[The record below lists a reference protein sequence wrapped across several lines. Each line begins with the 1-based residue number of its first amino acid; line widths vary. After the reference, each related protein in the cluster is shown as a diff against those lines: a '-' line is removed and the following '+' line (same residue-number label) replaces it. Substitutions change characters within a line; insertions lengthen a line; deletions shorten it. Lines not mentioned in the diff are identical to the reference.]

1 MGGRSSIRSLV
12 WLAFAGQ
19 LMFVVAWIVAGALE
33 PSYSHV
39 EEGVSPLAARD
50 AEHPWIVTAGIVAL
64 GLSFVAL
71 AAALFGALS
80 RRRLLP
86 VALFGLAGV
95 AIVLA
100 AAFPLDC
107 GFAEERCR
115 SMWEEGELSWQTDA
129 HLWADLV
136 SQALLV
142 LTPFAL
148 ARALWPTTWGLAAL
162 VCGAVGLGLEAL
174 FVATWGDDGA
184 AEGLFARIA
193 LVPLHAW
200 VVIVGG
206 AVLWATRSPRPP
218 GELIPLRPRDF
229 FAQGWTGRGEAM
241 LRPFLL
247 GRWFRV
253 TFDIRRDATWASET
267 VWRFD
272 DEATFEGG
280 RVERRRTWGEFVADD
295 HVRLTAGDLPD
306 GLDVWIEEG
315 GFRLPPFRVTYPL
328 GPVPV
333 LVRCVDRSYVEVD
346 GTFVNRFD
354 VYTVGVPVPLARVT
368 FRVRPVDPAPDAGSV
383 AALEGSS

>member
-12 WLAFAGQ
+12 WLAFAAQ
-19 LMFVVAWIVAGALE
+19 VAFVVSWVVAGALE
-33 PSYSHV
+33 PAYSHL
-39 EEGVSPLAARD
+39 EEGISPLAARD
-50 AEHPWIVTAGIVAL
+50 AEHPWIVTVGIAAL

-71 AAALFGALS
+71 AGALS
-80 RRRLLP
+80 GALARRRVVP

-100 AAFPLDC
+100 AAVPLDC
-107 GFAEERCR
+107 GLDEEICR
-115 SMWEEGELSWQTDA
+115 LQWEEGDLTWRTDA

-136 SQALLV
+136 AQALLV

-162 VCGAVGLGLEAL
+162 ACGVVGVGLEAL
-174 FVATWGDDGA
+174 FVATWGVDGA
-184 AEGLFARIA
+184 ADGLVARIA

-206 AVLWATRSPRPP
+206 AVLWATRPPPRPGP
-218 GELIPLRPRDF
+218 LIPLRPREF
-229 FAQGWTGRGEAM
+229 FAQSWTGRGEAM

-247 GRWFRV
+247 GRFFRV
-253 TFDIRRDATWASET
+253 RFDIRRDATWASET

-272 DEATFEGG
+272 DVATFGGG
-280 RVERRRTWGEFVADD
+280 RVERRQTWGEFVADD

-315 GFRLPPFRVTYPL
+315 GFRMPPFRVNYPL
-328 GPVPV
+328 GPLPL
-333 LVRCVDRSYVEVD
+333 LVRCVDRSFVEVD

-354 VYTVGVPVPLARVT
+354 AYTVGIPVPLARVT
-368 FRVRPVDPAPDAGSV
+368 FRVRPVEPSPSAGSIASV
-383 AALEGSS
+383 ETT